1 MDNCLNSETSS
12 PVIQYSSTD
21 KMKTHFAKII
31 VSGTTQR
38 PYYEI
43 MYYDPSDHTY
53 HIGYGSYCLDY
64 VVRWLSDEFDIV
76 KQINDSDQIKCLA
89 DIQAGYAVE
98 LYEGSRWLVQDTN
111 NGLQLFGPG
120 RINLM
125 KCYDENFNFK
135 KDSSV
140 IPISA
145 KEARKRS
152 IRMIYGIPNTSSY
165 INHEMYRDT
174 ENLFSRVYY
183 QSRCLLFSRATDL
196 TIKEIEEIL
205 GYEVNIVDS
214 H

>member
-1 MDNCLNSETSS
+1 MDHCFNSEISS
-12 PVIQYSSTD
+12 SDAQCSSKD
-21 KMKTHFAKII
+21 KLRTHFAKII
-31 VSGTTQR
+31 VSDTTQR

-64 VVRWLSDEFDIV
+64 AVRWLADEFDIV
-76 KQINDSDQIKCLA
+76 KQTKEQDQLKCLA

-98 LYEGSRWLVQDTN
+98 LYDGSRWLVQDTN

-125 KCYDENFNFK
+125 QCYDENFNFK
-135 KDSSV
+135 DEGYV
-140 IPISA
+140 FPIS
-145 KEARKRS
+145 KEEARNRN
-152 IRMIYGIPNTSSY
+152 IRRIYGLPNTSSH
-165 INHEMYRDT
+165 INYETYKDT
-174 ENLFSRVYY
+174 ENLFSRVFY
-183 QSRCLLFSRATDL
+183 QSRSLLFSRATDL
-196 TIKEIEEIL
+196 TIEEIEEIL